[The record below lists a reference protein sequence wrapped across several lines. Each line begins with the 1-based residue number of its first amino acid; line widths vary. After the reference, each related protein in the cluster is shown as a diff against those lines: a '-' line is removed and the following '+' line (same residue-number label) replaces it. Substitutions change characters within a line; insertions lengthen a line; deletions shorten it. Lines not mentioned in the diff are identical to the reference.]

1 MIVGPWG
8 EVLAEQAEGE
18 AVVIADID
26 HARIKEVRGSLPALD
41 NRRIQ

>member
-8 EVLAEQAEGE
+8 EVMAQEAEGE
-18 AVVIADID
+18 AVVIADTD
-26 HARIKEVRGSLPALD
+26 PTRIAEVRASLPALD